1 MTDYVE
7 TTGTYKMLLQIQQL
21 CESAMKWDEDAA
33 TTSAGQDTPTLTD
46 RAWLAKCILDILKEK
61 IGT

>member
-7 TTGTYKMLLQIQQL
+7 TTGTYKMLLQIQNL
-21 CESAMKWDEDAA
+21 CESAIKWD
-33 TTSAGQDTPTLTD
+33 QDVSTPTTLTD

-61 IGT
+61 VGT